1 MTAHYFDNLSDP
13 FSRTALSSPAAV
25 LAPSAAGPSTVT
37 TSVSP
42 VYESGTCVL
51 PHYPDGSS
59 VTLHDDARR
68 REIRLGKRPVRDDSC
83 NLSLFIARSYVLSFI
98 LL

>member
-1 MTAHYFDNLSDP
+1 MTAHYFDNLSGP
-13 FSRTALSSPAAV
+13 FDRAALSSPAGV
-25 LAPSAAGPSTVT
+25 LASLTAGPSTVA
-37 TSVSP
+37 TSVSH
-42 VYESGTCVL
+42 VYDSETSVL
-51 PHYPDGSS
+51 PHYPDGSP

-68 REIRLGKRPVRDDSC
+68 REIHLGKRPVRDDSC